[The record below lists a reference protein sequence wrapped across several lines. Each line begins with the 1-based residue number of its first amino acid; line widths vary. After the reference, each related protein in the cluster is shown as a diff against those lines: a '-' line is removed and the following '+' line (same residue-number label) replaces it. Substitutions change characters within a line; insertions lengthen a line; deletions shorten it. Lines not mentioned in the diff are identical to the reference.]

1 MEKKG
6 KNKMTEKNKKRLY
19 YLTQYADYM
28 TDEQFLN
35 KITNLVERYYLD
47 IDLIAEISELMTK
60 TSDKINKKLFNE
72 LLQAKSNTN
81 LFDIIDLL
89 NAIIR
94 ENSKEVAELL
104 DVDFWDFLTER
115 EIYTPA
121 TLEEIADE
129 DLRANGINA
138 NALYWVKEI
147 DYGAKYQEFNGYAN
161 GFNNLDDAD
170 IIEMLLDEYL

>member
-1 MEKKG
+1 
-6 KNKMTEKNKKRLY
+6 MTEKNKKRLY

-28 TDEQFLN
+28 TDEGFYQSIEEHIKKN
-35 KITNLVERYYLD
+35 DLD
-47 IDLIAEISELMTK
+47 IDLIAKISELMTENN
-60 TSDKINKKLFNE
+60 DKINKKIYGKIW
-72 LLQAKSNTN
+72 QAKSNAD

-89 NAIIR
+89 NAIID
-94 ENSKEVAELL
+94 ENSEEVAELL
-104 DVDFWDFLTER
+104 NIDFWDFLTER

-138 NALYWVKEI
+138 NALYWFNEI
-147 DYGAKYQEFNGYAN
+147 AYSSKYQQFNGYAN
-161 GFNNLDDAD
+161 GFYNLDDAD